1 MRTSRLRLPRRADAL
16 VVALTVAAT
25 ALPAASSGATPR
37 AKAHAKR
44 PTKLRENSYYYS
56 AFNRRD
62 PFRSLVSGA
71 FEREDRMDQ
80 VDVSAVELVGIVRGD
95 LDRFALL
102 EDEKGFTYV
111 LRVGDRVR
119 RGTVIAIG
127 ENTLTARITSFGQTR
142 KVTLHMVD
150 RHKGESR

>member
-1 MRTSRLRLPRRADAL
+1 MEAFMRRQLRRNSAVAVA
-16 VVALTVAAT
+16 VVFSAT
-25 ALPAASSGATPR
+25 ALFLAGTGV
-37 AKAHAKR
+37 AHAAATRSSKKPR
-44 PTKLRENSYYYS
+44 LRENSYYYS

-62 PFRSLVSGA
+62 PFRSLVNGS
-71 FEREDRMDQ
+71 FVRDDKMDL
-80 VDVSAVELVGIVRGD
+80 VTLNAVELVGVVRGD

-119 RGTVIAIG
+119 SGSIVAVG

-142 KVTLHMVD
+142 KVTLHMVE
-150 RHKGESR
+150 RQKGEKR

>member
-1 MRTSRLRLPRRADAL
+1 MRASSLRLPRRAD
-16 VVALTVAAT
+16 VVAVAIAVATVAAPL
-25 ALPAASSGATPR
+25 ASFGAASSPSAR
-37 AKAHAKR
+37 AKK
-44 PTKLRENSYYYS
+44 TKLRENSYYYG

-62 PFRSLVSGA
+62 PFRSLVSGT
-71 FEREDRMDQ
+71 FERDSRMEL
-80 VDVSAVELVGIVRGD
+80 VDIGSVELVGVVRGD